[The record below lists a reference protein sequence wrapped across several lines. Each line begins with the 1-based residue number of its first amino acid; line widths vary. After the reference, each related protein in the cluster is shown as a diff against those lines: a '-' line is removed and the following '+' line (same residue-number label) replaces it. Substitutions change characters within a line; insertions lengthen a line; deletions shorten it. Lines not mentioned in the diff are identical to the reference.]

1 LPFPPRV
8 TSIVKRR
15 GCGPKTGQAMIA
27 LRIDAPCGRA
37 ETTWQIAGAA
47 EACGY

>member
-15 GCGPKTGQAMIA
+15 GCGPKTGQAVIA
-27 LRIDAPCGRA
+27 LRIETPCGRL
-37 ETTWQIAGAA
+37 EMTLQIVDAA
-47 EACGY
+47 EACRC